1 MGRQDASA
9 PPDYIYRMTSSHPP
23 APSARLRPELGLV
36 GTVALGLGSIVGTGV
51 FVSIGIG
58 AGIAGPAV
66 LVAIAIAA
74 LVALCNGLSS
84 AQLAASHPLSGGTYQ
99 YGYEYAW
106 PALGFTA
113 GWMFLCAKSAT
124 AATAAMGLS
133 GYLLNALDQAAWST
147 PVALVAVLALTLIA
161 LLGID
166 RTNKVNIAIVASTLG
181 SLLVFVVAG
190 APSALHHLHLTPFLR
205 DNSGLALLQASALMF
220 VAYTGYGRIATLGEE
235 VRHPRKTIPR
245 AIVAALL
252 IAMLFYI
259 CVGAVALAAVG
270 SEAFYA
276 ATMAEAAP
284 LKVIA
289 QTFDAPGISWIL
301 ALGAITAMAGVLLN
315 LILGLSRVLLAM
327 GRRGDMPRAL
337 ARLNRGQTTPSIA
350 VVVVGLAIAGL
361 VLVGDVKTTW
371 SFSTFSILVYYAI
384 TNFCALRLPTAQ
396 RLYPRWIAIVGLV
409 ACLGLAFFVERT
421 IWLSG
426 LGLLLLGWCWHRVA
440 RHRIVVYGTKKPE

>member
-9 PPDYIYRMTSSHPP
+9 PPDYIYRMTSAHPP

-124 AATAAMGLS
+124 AATATMGLS

-147 PVALVAVLALTLIA
+147 PVALAAVLVLTLIA

-166 RTNKVNIAIVASTLG
+166 RTNKVNIAIVAATLG

-205 DNSGLALLQASALMF
+205 DDSGLALLQASALMF

-276 ATMAEAAP
+276 ATMEEAAP

-327 GRRGDMPRAL
+327 GRRGDMPQAL

-361 VLVGDVKTTW
+361 VLVGDVETTW

-440 RHRIVVYGTKKPE
+440 RHRIA

>member
-1 MGRQDASA
+1 
-9 PPDYIYRMTSSHPP
+9 MTSSHPP
-23 APSARLRPELGLV
+23 TPSKRLRPELGLV
-36 GTVALGLGSIVGTGV
+36 GAIALGLGSIVGTGV

-58 AGIAGPAV
+58 AGIAGPSV

-84 AQLAASHPLSGGTYQ
+84 AQLAASHPVSGGTYQ
-99 YGYEYAW
+99 YGYEYAS
-106 PALGFTA
+106 PALGFIA

-124 AATAAMGLS
+124 AATAAMGLA
-133 GYLLNALDQAAWST
+133 GYLLNALGHTGLIT
-147 PVALVAVLALTLIA
+147 PVALAAVLALTLIS
-161 LLGID
+161 LLGIN
-166 RTNKVNIAIVASTLG
+166 RTNKVNIAIVATTLC
-181 SLLVFVVAG
+181 SLLVFIFAG
-190 APSALHHLHLTPFLR
+190 APSALHNLYLTPFLGG
-205 DNSGLALLQASALMF
+205 DGWSALLQASALMF

-235 VRHPRKTIPR
+235 VRQPRKTIPR

-252 IAMLFYI
+252 IAMMLYI
-259 CVGAVALAAVG
+259 GVGTVAIAAVG
-270 SEAFYA
+270 SEVFYA
-276 ATMAEAAP
+276 ATMDKAAP

-289 QTFDAPGISWIL
+289 RTFGAPGVSWVL

-337 ARLNRGQTTPSIA
+337 ARLNRNQTTPSIA

-361 VLVGDVKTTW
+361 VLVGNVKTTW
-371 SFSTFSILVYYAI
+371 SFSAFTILVYYAI
-384 TNFCALRLPTAQ
+384 TNFCALRLPAAK

-440 RHRIVVYGTKKPE
+440 RHRMVEA

>member
-1 MGRQDASA
+1 
-9 PPDYIYRMTSSHPP
+9 MTSSHPP
-23 APSARLRPELGLV
+23 TPSKRLRPELGLV
-36 GTVALGLGSIVGTGV
+36 GAIALGLGSIVGTGV

-84 AQLAASHPLSGGTYQ
+84 AQLAASHPVSGGTYQ
-99 YGYEYAW
+99 YGYEYAS
-106 PALGFTA
+106 PAIGFIA

-124 AATAAMGLS
+124 AATAAMGLA
-133 GYLLNALDQAAWST
+133 GYLLNALGHTGLIIPAAL
-147 PVALVAVLALTLIA
+147 AAVLVLTLIA
-161 LLGID
+161 LLGIN
-166 RTNKVNIAIVASTLG
+166 RTNKVNIAIVAATLC
-181 SLLVFVVAG
+181 SLLVFIFAG
-190 APSALHHLHLTPFLR
+190 TPSALHNLRLTPFLG
-205 DNSGLALLQASALMF
+205 DDGWSALLQASALMF

-235 VRHPRKTIPR
+235 VRQPRKTTPR

-252 IAMLFYI
+252 IAMMLYI
-259 CVGAVALAAVG
+259 GVGTVAIAAVG
-270 SEAFYA
+270 SETFYA
-276 ATMAEAAP
+276 ATMDKAAP

-289 QTFDAPGISWIL
+289 QTFGAPGVSWIL

-337 ARLNRGQTTPSIA
+337 ARLNRDQTTPSIA

-361 VLVGDVKTTW
+361 VLVGNVKTTW
-371 SFSTFSILVYYAI
+371 SFSAFSILVYYAI
-384 TNFCALRLPTAQ
+384 TNFCALRLPAAN

-440 RHRIVVYGTKKPE
+440 RHRMVEA

>member
-1 MGRQDASA
+1 
-9 PPDYIYRMTSSHPP
+9 MTSSHPP
-23 APSARLRPELGLV
+23 TPSERLRPELGIV
-36 GTVALGLGSIVGTGV
+36 GAIALGLGSIVGTGV

-84 AQLAASHPLSGGTYQ
+84 AQLAASHPVSGGTYQ
-99 YGYEYAW
+99 YGYEYAS
-106 PALGFTA
+106 PAIGFIA

-124 AATAAMGLS
+124 AATAAMGLA
-133 GYLLNALDQAAWST
+133 GYLLNALGHTGLIT
-147 PVALVAVLALTLIA
+147 PVALAAVLALTLIS
-161 LLGID
+161 LLGIN
-166 RTNKVNIAIVASTLG
+166 RTNKVNIAIVAATLC
-181 SLLVFVVAG
+181 SLLVFIFAG
-190 APSALHHLHLTPFLR
+190 TPSALHNLHLTPFLV
-205 DNSGLALLQASALMF
+205 DDGWSALLQASALMF

-235 VRHPRKTIPR
+235 VRQPRKTIPR

-252 IAMLFYI
+252 IAMMLYI
-259 CVGAVALAAVG
+259 GVGAVAIAAVG
-270 SEAFYA
+270 SEAFYS
-276 ATMAEAAP
+276 ATMDKAAP

-289 QTFDAPGISWIL
+289 QTFGAPGVSWIL

-327 GRRGDMPRAL
+327 GRQGDMPRAL
-337 ARLNRGQTTPSIA
+337 ARLNRDQTTPSIA

-361 VLVGDVKTTW
+361 VLVGNVKTTW
-371 SFSTFSILVYYAI
+371 SFSAFTILVYYAI
-384 TNFCALRLPTAQ
+384 TNFCALRLPAAK

-426 LGLLLLGWCWHRVA
+426 LGLLLLGWCWHCVA
-440 RHRIVVYGTKKPE
+440 QHRMGKT